1 MKNLT
6 LNSKYKKYLN
16 NMGTLIILLVILLV
30 LWISTPSF
38 RSAANLTQ
46 TLLSASVYMLLS
58 MGMSFIIITGGIDLS
73 LGAVVGLAGGLFCI
87 FLTWKESLLFAIAGT
102 ILVGVVCGAVN
113 GFMITKMELIPF
125 IATLGGQW
133 IYRGILKLL
142 NDGATIT
149 LRGAVSEKT
158 VKAVD
163 FIGNGR
169 ILGLPVPVYIVFLC
183 AAGLTFLLKKTVFGR
198 NIYAIGSNVEAARMS
213 GINVDRVKFL
223 TYMLGGA
230 LAGLAGMIMTCR
242 MLSAQSNTGQN
253 YEFEGIFAAVV
264 GGVSMAGGEG
274 SVIGALVG
282 AAIVAVLRN
291 GLNLNGI
298 NSFWQQVILGVL
310 IVLVVYADKKEEYVT
325 DSVLFI

>member
-1 MKNLT
+1 MKSLLSNE
-6 LNSKYKKYLN
+6 KYKKLVN
-16 NMGTLIILLVILLV
+16 SLGSVGILMLILLV
-30 LWISTPSF
+30 LWISTPTF

-58 MGMSFIIITGGIDLS
+58 MGVSFIIITGGIDLS
-73 LGAVVGLAGGLFCI
+73 LGSIVGLAGGLFCI
-87 FLTWKESLLFAIAGT
+87 FLTWKESLLFAVVGT
-102 ILVGVVCGAVN
+102 IFVGIICGMIN

-142 NDGATIT
+142 NNGATIT
-149 LRGAVSEKT
+149 LRGVVSEDT

-183 AAGLTFLLKKTVFGR
+183 GVVLTFILKKTIFGR
-198 NIYAIGSNVEAARMS
+198 SIYAIGSNVEAARMS
-213 GINVDRVKFL
+213 GINVNRIKFV

-274 SVIGALVG
+274 TVVGALIG

-310 IVLVVYADKKEEYVT
+310 IVLVVYADSRRTKKK
-325 DSVLFI
+325 SL